1 MCSPKDRSRFVGDAT
16 EDRGGLHAYR
26 NLGNP
31 NNNNNTATSVAG
43 GIYNQSG
50 GTLTA
55 TCSTIEG
62 NVGTWSGGV

>member
-31 NNNNNTATSVAG
+31 NNNNTATSVAG

-50 GTLTA
+50 GTLTV
-55 TCSTIEG
+55 TGSTIEG
-62 NVGTWSGGV
+62 NAGTSSGGV